1 MTVFR
6 HQFSWRDIM
15 LLLLGAT
22 MMHLVTVF
30 YSIGPTETS
39 FIINTHV
46 HDISQAEFIKPSPPP
61 PPDPPATIAPG
72 FPSDLEYLGDVH
84 RIAGVHLTSA
94 LPMTSIMHHAPGYT
108 IFRNLYMS
116 NGTLFILSP
125 NNSFPEIRM
134 MTSVSMFADGSPE
147 NIAAREPNSDIMDFI
162 TPEAAKKRW
171 GGDVQNGVRNH
182 VFTVEGN
189 TALFN
194 DPSQFLRHYYHF
206 VAELWIGAQAFWH
219 GAFSSPPIEST
230 IPDLRKSSNVGGQNW
245 NAYPID
251 TQTQHE
257 SAYQLHH
264 PAPPPIHRSIFM
276 HATADGWR
284 DDPGFNSYFL
294 RAAYPSMSVEHQED
308 WDDRV
313 AASRSN
319 SGQDQDRAWLF
330 PTAMLIDRS
339 ATFRDDM
346 TGSHTQRTAAQAW
359 EYMRNIGRL
368 RGERVGGWWEP
379 VRDAVLRF
387 AGAGDVQEEYRE
399 RELLLDGT
407 EDRRA
412 ENKMGEDGHI
422 GVTKQIDIPMP
433 HKVVVTYISRQSGVR
448 RKLTPASHESLVSA
462 LRESADRKGFEL
474 IIMEAE
480 KLTKDEQLQVIGRTT
495 ILLGVH
501 GNGLTHLVFMPP
513 TRLSSVIEIFYP
525 GGFAHDYHWT
535 ARALGMQH
543 FAVWNDTFLTHPD
556 EPSVVYPEGFQD
568 DYIPVHGPTV
578 AKIIE
583 DRLDGKFS

>member
-1 MTVFR
+1 
-6 HQFSWRDIM
+6 M

-22 MMHLVTVF
+22 LMHLVTVF

-46 HDISQAEFIKPSPPP
+46 HDISQAEFIKPLPPP
-61 PPDPPATIAPG
+61 PPGPPATIAPSTH
-72 FPSDLEYLGDVH
+72 SDSEYLGEVH
-84 RIAGVHLTSA
+84 RIAGVHLASE
-94 LPMTSIMHHAPGYT
+94 LPMTSITHHAPGYT

-171 GGDVQNGVRNH
+171 GGDVQNGVRNR

-219 GAFSSPPIEST
+219 GAFSPPIEST
-230 IPDLRKSSNVGGQNW
+230 IPDLKKSSNVGGENW

-412 ENKMGEDGHI
+412 ENKMGEDGHV

-462 LRESADRKGFEL
+462 LRESAERKGYDL

-535 ARALGMQH
+535 ARALGMKH